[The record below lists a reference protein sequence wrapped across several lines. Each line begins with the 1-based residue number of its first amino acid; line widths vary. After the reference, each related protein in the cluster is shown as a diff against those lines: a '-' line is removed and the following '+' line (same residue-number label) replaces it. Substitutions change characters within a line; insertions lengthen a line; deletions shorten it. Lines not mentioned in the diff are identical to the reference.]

1 MKCNNSYEKHRK
13 KRNKNCLQ
21 PERVPG
27 IINVRPDTSDTA
39 QGLHSSRNWR
49 QFYYKAIW
57 RILQC
62 LQKKKPRSCPPWQ
75 IRGFYAW
82 RQRDS
87 NPRPLRCERNALPA
101 ELCPHLCKW
110 FSQITIDII
119 PRLKK
124 NTSIFHKFCR
134 RLILPASAT
143 DLPAAEAKAAGPPA
157 KTRPA
162 CTKPS
167 GPGKKG
173 RISINLYHLLTLTV

>member
-39 QGLHSSRNWR
+39 QGPHSSRNWR

-101 ELCPHLCKW
+101 ELCPRFYCWTFVSHNKYYSTEIGKCKEIVAKNDKI
-110 FSQITIDII
+110 ITVQTFLQNQLLADLSAPEAGFRWIPEVLSPSPID
-119 PRLKK
+119 
-124 NTSIFHKFCR
+124 
-134 RLILPASAT
+134 
-143 DLPAAEAKAAGPPA
+143 
-157 KTRPA
+157 
-162 CTKPS
+162 
-167 GPGKKG
+167 
-173 RISINLYHLLTLTV
+173 LL